1 MAGREAYPVV
11 SRECGDDR
19 HPKPHIQITC
29 ARCGTHGHLVISG
42 SAAPPALANQTFR
55 RRGWIVGR
63 SRTRDRCPKC
73 NPRLGTAKAHA
84 AVARIAVDLP
94 LKPVNPPEI
103 PQPIPNIKGV
113 EALPHLV
120 VIQPPPEVRQPT
132 REDRRRIV
140 EEISASYTDI
150 GYVGTASDA
159 TLATK
164 LDVPRAWVSA
174 IRDEFFGPDQNE
186 ATIGLRADVQKLIQL
201 ALSLEDRAMTLAAEA
216 EALRHD
222 AERISNLTKDR
233 RAA

>member
-159 TLATK
+159 TIAMELGCDAVLMNTAIAGAANPILMASAMRKAVEAGREAYLAGRMPKKAYQASPSSPT
-164 LDVPRAWVSA
+164 SG
-174 IRDEFFGPDQNE
+174 I
-186 ATIGLRADVQKLIQL
+186 IG
-201 ALSLEDRAMTLAAEA
+201 S
-216 EALRHD
+216 
-222 AERISNLTKDR
+222 
-233 RAA
+233 